1 MAENSPA
8 NTPPTGLDFSNRPQR
23 DLDLMAAELSSRRTG
38 LSFQRTRMSADRT
51 LMSIMRTS
59 LSLIGFGF
67 TLFQFFRYL
76 RQSVGTH
83 VPVVAARNF
92 GMALV
97 IFGVLLLV
105 LGLWAH
111 VKFMRELRAERAL
124 LVAERY
130 VHGEESFPYSIT
142 LLIAM
147 LLLLLG
153 LVAVVD
159 MAFRSGP
166 VS

>member
-1 MAENSPA
+1 MADNSPA
-8 NTPPTGLDFSNRPQR
+8 NKPGTGLDFAARPQKE
-23 DLDLMAAELSSRRTG
+23 LDVMSAELSSRRTG

-83 VPVVAARNF
+83 VPVQAARNF

-97 IFGVLLLV
+97 IFGVLLL
-105 LGLWAH
+105 
-111 VKFMRELRAERAL
+111 
-124 LVAERY
+124 
-130 VHGEESFPYSIT
+130 
-142 LLIAM
+142 
-147 LLLLLG
+147 
-153 LVAVVD
+153 
-159 MAFRSGP
+159 
-166 VS
+166 